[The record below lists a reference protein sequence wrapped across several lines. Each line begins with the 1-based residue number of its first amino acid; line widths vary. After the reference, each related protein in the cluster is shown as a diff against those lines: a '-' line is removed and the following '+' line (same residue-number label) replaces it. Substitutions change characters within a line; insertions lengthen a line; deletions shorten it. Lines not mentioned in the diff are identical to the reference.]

1 MNPFL
6 NEDTNLEAEI
16 NRVFSHLNRLDPDS
30 DEYQKTVNQLKAFY
44 ALKHDM
50 NKLNLEHH
58 QFDTKI
64 ALEIE
69 QEEHKKEL
77 DSKPWFKRV
86 DPNTAL
92 IVIGNLAIGF
102 GVIKYEQTGV
112 ISTRIRDFM
121 QKI

>member
-6 NEDTNLEAEI
+6 NEDTNLDAEI
-16 NRVFSHLNRLDPDS
+16 NRVYSYLSHLDPNGE
-30 DEYQKTVNQLKAFY
+30 EYQKTVDQLKKLY

-50 NKLNLEHH
+50 DKLNLEHH

-77 DSKPWFKRV
+77 ASKPWIKRV

-92 IVIGNLAIGF
+92 TVLGNLAIGF
-102 GVIKYEQTGV
+102 AVIKYEQTGV